1 MPRPPPRPDGL
12 PRSVAEPNVSNAPHT
27 PIPDAHAAPTEPPP
41 AMRMDPPRALAMP
54 RTRVGSQPLL
64 EPAEH
69 EPPRVGMG
77 PPAQRD
83 ELAELRA
90 RGTSSER
97 PPSRGQWK
105 SAVFKFLAAVT
116 AFLGAVTVL
125 AELYAGQIRQKQD
138 NTEAKVQAQ
147 ETVTKPL
154 PEAVDAA
161 ALGATKC
168 RAWARDYDD
177 YNRQIWARFGVAI
190 PKQPNALPSTT
201 VEFSA
206 PRAKARVTG
215 GIILEVKT
223 PPPPLP

>member
-69 EPPRVGMG
+69 EPTLVGMG

-83 ELAELRA
+83 ELAELH
-90 RGTSSER
+90 
-97 PPSRGQWK
+97 
-105 SAVFKFLAAVT
+105 
-116 AFLGAVTVL
+116 
-125 AELYAGQIRQKQD
+125 AGQIRQKQD